1 VANQRSAVGIQDL
14 LAIGAICGVSIGIG
28 VFAGYL
34 LDRAAGTSPL
44 LTFLGLALG
53 ILGAGIGA
61 RAVIRPY
68 LRASAS
74 AVAHPPKID
83 RHATDPHAT
92 DTVTKTKD

>member
-1 VANQRSAVGIQDL
+1 VASSPPSAKRSAPGLPDL
-14 LAIGAICGVSIGIG
+14 LAIGAISGVSIGIG

-34 LDRAAGTSPL
+34 LDRATGTSPL

-74 AVAHPPKID
+74 AAARPSEINAD
-83 RHATDPHAT
+83 TT